1 MLKIAYFEARQER
14 VQSLGR
20 AIGEF
25 YFHKRQDFC
34 ASTGPFFL
42 GWIAEALEVYV
53 IISYQGGPAW
63 LSLAS
68 LSPPSPFFHQKPRLL
83 HSWQPRCP
91 RRWEC
96 ALLKA
101 FGYSGIT
108 FVLLRRSR
116 TRLDR
121 NGMSLPVIAEKNGMS
136 RGRS

>member
-1 MLKIAYFEARQER
+1 MLKIAYFEVRQER

-83 HSWQPRCP
+83 HSWLTLPRFY
-91 RRWEC
+91 RHLHKGEHGEIGGAHASNSATSVYR
-96 ALLKA
+96 
-101 FGYSGIT
+101 GI
-108 FVLLRRSR
+108 
-116 TRLDR
+116 
-121 NGMSLPVIAEKNGMS
+121 
-136 RGRS
+136 